1 MGTHALT
8 DGGTFSSIG
17 SGQIKTENISAAP
30 IPSGKT
36 WNGSIIYSNIGG
48 QTIAAGTYNGTP
60 SIELDNTSGTQIAS
74 GNITTNGQVN
84 INNGVILSLI

>member
-8 DGGTFSSIG
+8 DGGTFLALVVVKLK
-17 SGQIKTENISAAP
+17 QIPAP

-36 WNGSIIYSNIGG
+36 WNGSIIYSNIVG
-48 QTIAAGTYNGTP
+48 QTIAAGTYGTP

-74 GNITTNGQVN
+74 GNTTMDR
-84 INNGVILSLI
+84 

>member
-8 DGGTFSSIG
+8 DGGTFLALVVVKLK
-17 SGQIKTENISAAP
+17 QKTSAAP

-36 WNGSIIYSNIGG
+36 WNGSIIYSNIVGG

-74 GNITTNGQVN
+74 GNITTGWLN